1 MIKQVFLP
9 LINHNGQTGVFQ
21 YVQDAAEPT
30 TGPDGFFNYSTQD
43 EPPVLTERAGK
54 KLVLV
59 EAISQ
64 YRMRYVVE
72 CDEVEHAADD
82 VVMERIQ
89 DEFSQLHLGEV
100 ITSSREIDR
109 VEYLR
114 LFDEDNAYLKDWTTE
129 QKFKMIHSI
138 DYSK

>member
-1 MIKQVFLP
+1 M
-9 LINHNGQTGVFQ
+9 
-21 YVQDAAEPT
+21 
-30 TGPDGFFNYSTQD
+30 
-43 EPPVLTERAGK
+43 
-54 KLVLV
+54 
-59 EAISQ
+59 
-64 YRMRYVVE
+64 
-72 CDEVEHAADD
+72 EHAADD

-114 LFDEDNAYLKDWTTE
+114 LFDEDNDYLKNWTTE

>member
-9 LINHNGQTGVFQ
+9 LVNHNGQTGVFQ
-21 YVQDAAEPT
+21 YVQD
-30 TGPDGFFNYSTQD
+30 

-54 KLVLV
+54 RLVLV
-59 EAISQ
+59 EAVSQ

-72 CDEVEHAADD
+72 CDEVEHAADE

-109 VEYLR
+109 AEYLR
-114 LFDEDNAYLKDWTTE
+114 MFDEDNAYLKAWPEE

-138 DYSK
+138 DYEN

>member
-9 LINHNGQTGVFQ
+9 LINHNGQNGVFQ
-21 YVQDAAEPT
+21 YV
-30 TGPDGFFNYSTQD
+30 QD

-109 VEYLR
+109 VEYIKM
-114 LFDEDNAYLKDWTTE
+114 FDEDNAYLKDWTTE